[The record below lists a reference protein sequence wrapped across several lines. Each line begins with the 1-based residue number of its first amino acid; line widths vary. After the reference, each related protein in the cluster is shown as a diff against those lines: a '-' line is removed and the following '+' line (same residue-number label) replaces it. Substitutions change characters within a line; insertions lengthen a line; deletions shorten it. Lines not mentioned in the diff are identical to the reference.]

1 MNAVQKF
8 GAATVAAAAVIT
20 GGLLYKWEPAR
31 DPTVAYLDPV
41 GVPTACFGH
50 TRGVKLGMRYT
61 MAQCDAWRQQ
71 DIAEAQDIVAEC
83 IDYPLTANQLGA
95 LADGVVNLGPKLVC
109 GSTLQR
115 KANAG
120 DMQGA
125 CRELTEARNSDGG
138 KRGWSFAGGKFFAGL
153 FARRTE
159 ERWICWPDFRNV
171 KAGVNS
177 SGGRS

>member
-1 MNAVQKF
+1 MNAVQRY
-8 GAATVAAAAVIT
+8 GTAVVVAAVTIT
-20 GGLLYKWEPAR
+20 GTLVGKWEPAR

-41 GVPTACFGH
+41 GVATICDGH
-50 TRGVKLGMRYT
+50 TRGVRLGMRVS
-61 MAQCDAWRQQ
+61 MEQCAAWRAE
-71 DIAEAQDIVAEC
+71 DIAEAMDTVAGC
-83 IDYPLTANQLGA
+83 ITWPLTSNQLGA
-95 LADGVVNLGPKLVC
+95 IADGVVNLGPKLVC

-138 KRGWSFAGGKFFAGL
+138 NRGWSFAGGRFFAGL

-159 ERWICWPDFRNV
+159 ERWICWPDFRTV
-171 KAGVNS
+171 VAGVRIRD
-177 SGGRS
+177 GP